1 MPKTLIDFSQFV
13 GLSKEQETELL
24 NLLKRLNSFSGSL
37 KTNIKDLEANILSIL
52 KSSLK
57 ELAQTENLD
66 LEKIEKLFNKT
77 VKTSLSELSKA
88 LDKTYQD
95 QLKTKDIF
103 LFDGIIVE
111 KCLSVLE
118 QVLKFQKELD
128 EVYPGASKKIITSL
142 ENILITVIATQLP
155 ILSTFIKA
163 SGILEKVNNL
173 IDHEKLLPK
182 ITKWRSDIKKMQ
194 QEIKDNKNLKDVYK
208 KAEKVAEISEIS
220 NEPIKKIIEISK
232 VSEISKESI
241 EKVIKVAKNPNNES
255 SLDYVIEANKAIP
268 QTTKEVEE
276 KISKIKSDVE
286 KALPEEIKDEKL
298 HSIKNTISDRLNSTK
313 TELLK
318 AANPET
324 PFVDKITSLFKAAE
338 AATKI
343 ASDVKKIAGVI
354 PGGQKLESVIS
365 GIITTNLIPKPILT
379 IAKLAPEVAELVKV
393 GKAIITV
400 LSKSQNLNQTQGRSK
415 SA

>member
-1 MPKTLIDFSQFV
+1 MPNTLINFSHFV
-13 GLSKEQETELL
+13 GLSKEQESELL
-24 NLLKRLNSFSGSL
+24 NLLKRLHSFSGSL
-37 KTNIKDLEANILSIL
+37 KTNLKDLEADIFSIL

-77 VKTSLSELSKA
+77 IKTSLSELSKA

-142 ENILITVIATQLP
+142 ENILVAVIATQLP

-182 ITKWRSDIKKMQ
+182 IKKWHNDIKNMQ
-194 QEIKDNKNLKDVYK
+194 QEIRDNKNLKDVYK
-208 KAEKVAEISEIS
+208 KAEQVAEISEIS
-220 NEPIKKIIEISK
+220 NEPVKKIIE
-232 VSEISKESI
+232 
-241 EKVIKVAKNPNNES
+241 VAKNPNNQS
-255 SLDYVIEANKAIP
+255 LLDYVIEANKAIP

-338 AATKI
+338 TATKI

-354 PGGQKLESVIS
+354 PGGQKLENVIS

>member
-182 ITKWRSDIKKMQ
+182 ITKWHSDIKKMQ
-194 QEIKDNKNLKDVYK
+194 QEISDNKNLKDVYK
-208 KAEKVAEISEIS
+208 KAEQVAEI
-220 NEPIKKIIEISK
+220 
-232 VSEISKESI
+232 SEISKESI

>member
-37 KTNIKDLEANILSIL
+37 KTNLKDLEANILIIL

-88 LDKTYQD
+88 LDKTNQD

-128 EVYPGASKKIITSL
+128 EVYPDASKKIIKSL

-220 NEPIKKIIEISK
+220 NEPVKKIIE
-232 VSEISKESI
+232 
-241 EKVIKVAKNPNNES
+241 VAKNPSNES

-268 QTTKEVEE
+268 KTTKEVED

-286 KALPEEIKDEKL
+286 KALPEEIKNEKL

-324 PFVDKITSLFKAAE
+324 PFADKITSLFKAAE

-365 GIITTNLIPKPILT
+365 GIIKTNLLPQPILT

>member
-1 MPKTLIDFSQFV
+1 MPNTLINFLHFV
-13 GLSKEQETELL
+13 GLSKEQESELL
-24 NLLKRLNSFSGSL
+24 NLLKRLHNFSGSL

-182 ITKWRSDIKKMQ
+182 ITKWHSDIKKMQ

-208 KAEKVAEISEIS
+208 KAEQVAEI
-220 NEPIKKIIEISK
+220 
-232 VSEISKESI
+232 SEISKESI

-286 KALPEEIKDEKL
+286 KALPEDIKDEKL

-400 LSKSQNLNQTQGRSK
+400 LSKSQNLNQTQVRSK

>member
-24 NLLKRLNSFSGSL
+24 NLLKRLHNFSGSL
-37 KTNIKDLEANILSIL
+37 KTNIKDLEANILIIL

-66 LEKIEKLFNKT
+66 LEKIEKLFDKT

-103 LFDGIIVE
+103 LFDGIIIE
-111 KCLSVLE
+111 KCLSVLK
-118 QVLKFQKELD
+118 QILAFQKELD

-142 ENILITVIATQLP
+142 ENILVAVIATQLP

-173 IDHEKLLPK
+173 IDHAKLLPK
-182 ITKWRSDIKKMQ
+182 ITKWHNDIKNMR

-208 KAEKVAEISEIS
+208 KAEQVAKISEIS
-220 NEPIKKIIEISK
+220 NEPIKKITE
-232 VSEISKESI
+232 
-241 EKVIKVAKNPNNES
+241 VAKNPNNQS

-268 QTTKEVEE
+268 KTTKEVEE
-276 KISKIKSDVE
+276 KISKIKSDIE
-286 KALPEEIKDEKL
+286 KALPEEIKTDKL
-298 HSIKNTISDRLNSTK
+298 HSIKNTINDRLNSTK

-324 PFVDKITSLFKAAE
+324 SFADKITSLFKAAE

-365 GIITTNLIPKPILT
+365 GIITTNLIPKPILA

-393 GKAIITV
+393 GKAIVTV

>member
-1 MPKTLIDFSQFV
+1 MPKTLIDVSQFV

-24 NLLKRLNSFSGSL
+24 NLLKRLHNFSGSL
-37 KTNIKDLEANILSIL
+37 KTNIKDLEANILIIL

-66 LEKIEKLFNKT
+66 LEKIEKLFDKI

-103 LFDGIIVE
+103 LFDGIIIE
-111 KCLSVLE
+111 KCLSVLKQILE
-118 QVLKFQKELD
+118 FQKELD

-142 ENILITVIATQLP
+142 ENILVAVIATQLP

-182 ITKWRSDIKKMQ
+182 ITKWHNDIKNMR

-208 KAEKVAEISEIS
+208 KAEQVAEISEIS
-220 NEPIKKIIEISK
+220 NEPIKKITE
-232 VSEISKESI
+232 
-241 EKVIKVAKNPNNES
+241 VAKNPNNQS

-268 QTTKEVEE
+268 KTTKEVEE
-276 KISKIKSDVE
+276 KISKIKSDIE
-286 KALPEEIKDEKL
+286 KALPEEIKTDKL
-298 HSIKNTISDRLNSTK
+298 HSIKNTINDKLNSTK

-324 PFVDKITSLFKAAE
+324 SFADKITSLFKAAE

-365 GIITTNLIPKPILT
+365 GIITTHLIPKPILA

-393 GKAIITV
+393 GKAIVTV

>member
-24 NLLKRLNSFSGSL
+24 NLLKRLHNFSGSL
-37 KTNIKDLEANILSIL
+37 KTNIKDLEANILIIL

-66 LEKIEKLFNKT
+66 LEKIEKLFDKT
-77 VKTSLSELSKA
+77 VKTSFSELSKA

-103 LFDGIIVE
+103 LFDGIIIE
-111 KCLSVLE
+111 KCLSVLKQILE
-118 QVLKFQKELD
+118 FQKELD
-128 EVYPGASKKIITSL
+128 EVYPGVSKKIITSL
-142 ENILITVIATQLP
+142 ENILVAVIATQLP

-182 ITKWRSDIKKMQ
+182 ITKWHNDIKNMR

-208 KAEKVAEISEIS
+208 KAEQVAEISEIS
-220 NEPIKKIIEISK
+220 NEPIKKITE
-232 VSEISKESI
+232 
-241 EKVIKVAKNPNNES
+241 VAKNPNNQS

-268 QTTKEVEE
+268 KTTKEVEE
-276 KISKIKSDVE
+276 KISKIKSDIE
-286 KALPEEIKDEKL
+286 KALPEEIKTDKL
-298 HSIKNTISDRLNSTK
+298 HSIKNTINDRLNNTK

-324 PFVDKITSLFKAAE
+324 SFADKITSLFKAAE

-365 GIITTNLIPKPILT
+365 GIITTNLPKPILA

-393 GKAIITV
+393 GKAIVTV
-400 LSKSQNLNQTQGRSK
+400 LSKSQNLNQTQDRSK

>member
-1 MPKTLIDFSQFV
+1 MPNTLINFSHFV
-13 GLSKEQETELL
+13 GLSKEQESELL
-24 NLLKRLNSFSGSL
+24 NLLKRLHNFSGSL

-182 ITKWRSDIKKMQ
+182 ITKWHSDIKKMQ

-208 KAEKVAEISEIS
+208 KAEQVAEI
-220 NEPIKKIIEISK
+220 
-232 VSEISKESI
+232 SEISKESI

-286 KALPEEIKDEKL
+286 KALPEDIKDEKL

>member
-1 MPKTLIDFSQFV
+1 
-13 GLSKEQETELL
+13 
-24 NLLKRLNSFSGSL
+24 
-37 KTNIKDLEANILSIL
+37 
-52 KSSLK
+52 
-57 ELAQTENLD
+57 
-66 LEKIEKLFNKT
+66 
-77 VKTSLSELSKA
+77 
-88 LDKTYQD
+88 
-95 QLKTKDIF
+95 
-103 LFDGIIVE
+103 
-111 KCLSVLE
+111 
-118 QVLKFQKELD
+118 
-128 EVYPGASKKIITSL
+128 
-142 ENILITVIATQLP
+142 
-155 ILSTFIKA
+155 
-163 SGILEKVNNL
+163 
-173 IDHEKLLPK
+173 
-182 ITKWRSDIKKMQ
+182 MQ

-208 KAEKVAEISEIS
+208 KAEQVAEI
-220 NEPIKKIIEISK
+220 
-232 VSEISKESI
+232 SEISKESI

-286 KALPEEIKDEKL
+286 KALPEDIKDEKL

-324 PFVDKITSLFKAAE
+324 PFVNKITSLLKAAE

>member
-1 MPKTLIDFSQFV
+1 MPNTLINFSHFV
-13 GLSKEQETELL
+13 GLSKEQESELL
-24 NLLKRLNSFSGSL
+24 NLLKILHNFSGSL

-182 ITKWRSDIKKMQ
+182 ITKWHSDIKKMQ

-208 KAEKVAEISEIS
+208 KAEQVAEI
-220 NEPIKKIIEISK
+220 
-232 VSEISKESI
+232 SEISKESI

-286 KALPEEIKDEKL
+286 KALPEDIKDEKL

-365 GIITTNLIPKPILT
+365 GIIITNLIPKPILT